1 MAALIS
7 LDTLVRDF
15 CVVVHGDMNQEQY
28 VRVARAM
35 RIVLEEIHL
44 HAIPYIQSR
53 EFTISDSLT
62 VALPADCVKP
72 TQVGVMNSSGNI
84 ESLGQ
89 DLRIRRTYLNNIDNP
104 VSCDNPDYDQELS
117 NPSAP
122 AAESLIFFNFANR
135 DGFVGELYG
144 LRARQHV
151 NGTWRWNQAEGVIE
165 FGSGEAIW
173 SGNTVIVEYKSDFGE
188 DIHKMIPKQW
198 QQAINY
204 RTLQMLTA
212 SSNPRAS
219 QAHFQQF
226 KTEYFTVKR
235 YMQHKSPE
243 QLQAIV
249 DEARYGAVKF

>member
-1 MAALIS
+1 MAAMIS
-7 LDTLVRDF
+7 LDKMVRDF
-15 CVVVHGDMNQEQY
+15 CAIALADLKAEQY

-35 RIVLEEIHL
+35 QIVLEEIHL
-44 HAIPYIQSR
+44 HAIPYIQSKQ
-53 EFTISDSLT
+53 FTIADSLT

-72 TQVGVMNSSGNI
+72 TQVGVMNTSGNI
-84 ESLGQ
+84 EALGQ
-89 DLRIRRTYLNNIDNP
+89 DLRIRRTYLNEIDNP
-104 VSCDNPDYDQELS
+104 VSCDNPDHDQELS
-117 NPSAP
+117 NASSPS
-122 AAESLIFFNFANR
+122 AESLVFFNFSSR

-144 LRARQHV
+144 LRNRQHV

-173 SGNTVIVEYKSDFGE
+173 AGNTVIVEYKSSFGE

-198 QQAINY
+198 QSAINF
-204 RTLQMLTA
+204 RTMQFLTMA
-212 SSNPRAS
+212 NPRVS
-219 QAHFQQF
+219 QMHFQQF

-235 YMQHKSPE
+235 YMQHKTPE